1 RRRTR
6 RAVARRRDGARR
18 VALRL
23 RRALALPRRP
33 RAAAPSPRH
42 PRRLRTGR
50 RVDRAVLPDEG
61 LVMRARLPRATPLTD
76 LRALLDVLRREGEIV
91 TVDAEVDP
99 DLETAEIHRRVIA
112 AGGPALLFRNV
123 RGSPWPLVTNLF
135 GTARRVE
142 LAFGPRPQAFVERL
156 AALPHE
162 LLPPT
167 PGRLWAQ
174 RDLATALLGVG
185 RR

>member
-1 RRRTR
+1 
-6 RAVARRRDGARR
+6 
-18 VALRL
+18 
-23 RRALALPRRP
+23 
-33 RAAAPSPRH
+33 
-42 PRRLRTGR
+42 
-50 RVDRAVLPDEG
+50 
-61 LVMRARLPRATPLTD
+61 
-76 LRALLDVLRREGEIV
+76 
-91 TVDAEVDP
+91 
-99 DLETAEIHRRVIA
+99 IA

-185 RR
+185 RRLRRRGAVTRHRARPPRLSRLPLLRTWPEDGGPFVTLPLVLTEHPDR